1 MPASTQNIIRTS
13 HLESTFNT
21 CDKKSFELVYD
32 TYAGA
37 LYGIISKTATSR
49 EAAEDVLS
57 KTFITA
63 WQQKQLFDGSK
74 NSLFIWLANIAR
86 SIASAQIKLSKSES
100 KAVSKNVYALNNANK
115 KSNGSVTKAVDNV
128 GTIESLPL
136 KPSAF
141 ELIYYYGMNYES
153 AAKELNIPVN
163 EAKVSVQN
171 EIKRLKTL

>member
-1 MPASTQNIIRTS
+1 MSASTQKISSNFP
-13 HLESTFNT
+13 LESTFNT

-37 LYGIISKTATSR
+37 LYGIICKTATSR
-49 EAAEDVLS
+49 EVAEDVLS

-100 KAVSKNVYALNNANK
+100 KAVSKNVYASNPLNK
-115 KSNGSVTKAVDNV
+115 KSNGSVTKDVGNAGAV
-128 GTIESLPL
+128 ESLPL

-141 ELIYYYGMNYES
+141 ELIYYYGMGYES
-153 AAKELNIPVN
+153 AATELNIPIN
-163 EAKVSVQN
+163 EAKASVRN